1 MARPQ
6 AKAEKQEHLQQWMDN
21 HSNLTLE
28 EQLRA
33 LDNEPGFKL
42 YPPQTQQ
49 HMRDELVR
57 LHNMPPQQRERILER
72 NEILERMTAPQ
83 GQQYRAA
90 VQNLAS
96 LPKDRQRLMV
106 RAIMDLRQM
115 PPEQRQSVI
124 NSDRFRAQFSD
135 GERSTLTNLLAVEPY
150 PPVSAAPVGP

>member
-1 MARPQ
+1 VHP
-6 AKAEKQEHLQQWMDN
+6 KAIQKQEHLQQWMES
-21 HSNLTLE
+21 HSNLSLP
-28 EQLRA
+28 EQLHA

-49 HMRDELVR
+49 RMRDELVR

-96 LPKDRQRLMV
+96 LPPDRQRLMV
-106 RAIMDLRQM
+106 RAIRDLREM
-115 PPEQRQSVI
+115 PPPEREQVI
-124 NSDRFRAQFSD
+124 NSDRFRANFSD
-135 GERSTLTNLLAVEPY
+135 GERSTLTNLLAVESY
-150 PPVSAAPVGP
+150 PAAKAGAEGP